1 MKESI
6 VKNIFKIVSSFSIV
20 LLLAACGSID
30 IIDDD
35 ENEVESEKLSTV
47 SVKARAASEEENV
60 YPIRVYTFAENGNL
74 KSNNLIKS
82 AQETVSLR
90 LPSSVL
96 SYVVAVSANEDVFSF
111 SAAPYLYHRLLL
123 LSHLRWLMKLW
134 TTCGIWLRDMWQVTL
149 CRWRLLLLLL
159 QANRVLLM

>member
-1 MKESI
+1 MNESV
-6 VKNIFKIVSSFSIV
+6 VKNIFKIVFSFSLV

-35 ENEVESEKLSTV
+35 ENEVGSEKLSTV

-60 YPIRVYTFAENGNL
+60 YPIRVYAFAENGNL

-111 SAAPYLYHRLLL
+111 SAAPSISSPITAKSPKVADEVVDNVRNMAKGYVASNPLQMAVASITH
-123 LSHLRWLMKLW
+123 
-134 TTCGIWLRDMWQVTL
+134 
-149 CRWRLLLLLL
+149 
-159 QANRVLLM
+159 QANPQA

>member
-96 SYVVAVSANEDVFSF
+96 SYVVAVSANEDVFT
-111 SAAPYLYHRLLL
+111 RV
-123 LSHLRWLMKLW
+123 
-134 TTCGIWLRDMWQVTL
+134 RDKDCVKK
-149 CRWRLLLLLL
+149 
-159 QANRVLLM
+159 

>member
-1 MKESI
+1 MK
-6 VKNIFKIVSSFSIV
+6 KNIMKGIFKIVYSFFPV

-30 IIDDD
+30 IIEDE

-60 YPIRVYTFAENGNL
+60 YPIRIYTFAENGNL
-74 KSNNLIKS
+74 KSNKLIKS

-90 LPSSVL
+90 LPTSVL
-96 SYVVAVSANEDVFSF
+96 SYVVAVSANENVFSF
-111 SAAPYLYHRLLL
+111 SSAPSISSPITAKPPKVADEVVDNVRNMAKGY
-123 LSHLRWLMKLW
+123 
-134 TTCGIWLRDMWQVTL
+134 VTSNPL
-149 CRWRLLLLLL
+149 QMAVGSITP